1 MPIGPRDRPHLR
13 VEGGGENEPYTSP
26 KLTIAGLPPA
36 RARAQHAAKLRQSI
50 DAALAGARTS
60 IAAREPGIA
69 EGEPGFY
76 LQFDVP
82 AEQKSALDSL
92 ENIPKAIELVAVKSA
107 GEDQQTVSATVFVP
121 ESAEDFF
128 QNRIEAYRTKETN
141 SGKPKHQNLITSI
154 EDVRLGHAAALFT
167 DNMALFP
174 AAGVQKWWEVWVRNG
189 LLNEFKTV
197 AGRLDVRVKAHTIN
211 FPERDVVL
219 ALADVATIERLIR
232 NSDAVPEL
240 RLAKDTPT
248 LFLEMKPVEQAA
260 WVANLA
266 ARLNLPGIQAPSV
279 CVLDSGAT
287 QAHPLLTGAL
297 NPNDQHAFDANWG
310 VGDSTYWT
318 GHGTM
323 MCGVALDG
331 DLEAALAGGGP
342 IHLRHRIETVKIL
355 PPTGQN
361 EPSLYGAVTEAS
373 ISLAERQAPQRR
385 RVFCMAVT
393 SDVGLLTVRCG
404 RACAAGWGGRS

>member
-1 MPIGPRDRPHLR
+1 MIAPISVLR
-13 VEGGGENEPYTSP
+13 AEANEPYTSP

-69 EGEPGFY
+69 EGEPGFS

-128 QNRIEAYRTKETN
+128 QNRIEAYRTKNELWEAET
-141 SGKPKHQNLITSI
+141 PKSHYSI

-197 AGRLDVRVKAHTIN
+197 AGRYT
-211 FPERDVVL
+211 
-219 ALADVATIERLIR
+219 
-232 NSDAVPEL
+232 
-240 RLAKDTPT
+240 
-248 LFLEMKPVEQAA
+248 
-260 WVANLA
+260 
-266 ARLNLPGIQAPSV
+266 SV
-279 CVLDSGAT
+279 
-287 QAHPLLTGAL
+287 
-297 NPNDQHAFDANWG
+297 
-310 VGDSTYWT
+310 
-318 GHGTM
+318 
-323 MCGVALDG
+323 
-331 DLEAALAGGGP
+331 
-342 IHLRHRIETVKIL
+342 
-355 PPTGQN
+355 
-361 EPSLYGAVTEAS
+361 
-373 ISLAERQAPQRR
+373 
-385 RVFCMAVT
+385 
-393 SDVGLLTVRCG
+393 
-404 RACAAGWGGRS
+404 

>member
-128 QNRIEAYRTKETN
+128 QNRIEAYRTKKRTLGSRN
-141 SGKPKHQNLITSI
+141 TKISLRALKTFGSAT
-154 EDVRLGHAAALFT
+154 RLHYLPIIWPCFR
-167 DNMALFP
+167 LP
-174 AAGVQKWWEVWVRNG
+174 AFRNG
-189 LLNEFKTV
+189 GKF
-197 AGRLDVRVKAHTIN
+197 G
-211 FPERDVVL
+211 
-219 ALADVATIERLIR
+219 
-232 NSDAVPEL
+232 S
-240 RLAKDTPT
+240 
-248 LFLEMKPVEQAA
+248 EM
-260 WVANLA
+260 
-266 ARLNLPGIQAPSV
+266 
-279 CVLDSGAT
+279 D
-287 QAHPLLTGAL
+287 
-297 NPNDQHAFDANWG
+297 F
-310 VGDSTYWT
+310 
-318 GHGTM
+318 
-323 MCGVALDG
+323 
-331 DLEAALAGGGP
+331 
-342 IHLRHRIETVKIL
+342 
-355 PPTGQN
+355 
-361 EPSLYGAVTEAS
+361 
-373 ISLAERQAPQRR
+373 
-385 RVFCMAVT
+385 
-393 SDVGLLTVRCG
+393 
-404 RACAAGWGGRS
+404 